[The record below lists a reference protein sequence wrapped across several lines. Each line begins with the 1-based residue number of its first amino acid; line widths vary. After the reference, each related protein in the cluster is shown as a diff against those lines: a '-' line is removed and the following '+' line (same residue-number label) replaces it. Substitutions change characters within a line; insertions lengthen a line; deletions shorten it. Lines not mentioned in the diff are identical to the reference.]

1 MEIGSILAKL
11 PAVATAGAPAAGAP
25 AEGAKSLEAFG
36 KALTEAIG
44 SLDKLQQEADASGAQ
59 LAAGEPVELHDVML
73 AQEKASLSFELAVQ
87 VRNKLVEAYQDIMRM
102 QV

>member
-1 MEIGSILAKL
+1 MEISPILARL
-11 PAVATAGAPAAGAP
+11 PAAAATGGAAVDGQKSI
-25 AEGAKSLEAFG
+25 EGFG

-44 SLDKLQQEADASGAQ
+44 SLDKMQHEADAGSLK
-59 LAAGEPVELHDVML
+59 LASGEPVELHEVML
-73 AQEKASLSFELAVQ
+73 AQERASLSFDLAVQ

>member
-1 MEIGSILAKL
+1 MEISSILAR
-11 PAVATAGAPAAGAP
+11 VPAAAAGGTSVEAHKSI
-25 AEGAKSLEAFG
+25 EGFG

-44 SLDKLQQEADASGAQ
+44 SLDKLQQEADASGLQ
-59 LAAGEPVELHDVML
+59 LASGEPVELHEVML
-73 AQEKASLSFELAVQ
+73 AQERASLSFELAVQ